1 MHFCTNR
8 AADSVIGYYCA
19 IAKRENIPYSV
30 RVDLP
35 EKLPV
40 NEMDLFLILSNL
52 LENALEASRRT
63 ASERCKINLT
73 AYIHA
78 ENLALIQVENTF
90 DGELREKNGILQS
103 SKRKGD
109 GVGLQSVS
117 HIAEKSGGTSIF
129 TYNDGL
135 FRASVMLCR

>member
-1 MHFCTNR
+1 
-8 AADSVIGYYCA
+8 
-19 IAKRENIPYSV
+19 
-30 RVDLP
+30 
-35 EKLPV
+35 
-40 NEMDLFLILSNL
+40 MDLCLILSNL

-117 HIAEKSGGTSIF
+117 HIAEKNLVEQVYLHIMTVYLGQ
-129 TYNDGL
+129 
-135 FRASVMLCR
+135 ALCFADSYVIL